1 MSVTKLIDQY
11 GPTTL
16 LPDLG
21 PILVADCENAQAHD
35 YAKCDVFY
43 PQLGKMMD
51 DLTG

>member
-1 MSVTKLIDQY
+1 MSVAKLIDQY

-21 PILVADCENAQAHD
+21 PILVADCEIAQAHD